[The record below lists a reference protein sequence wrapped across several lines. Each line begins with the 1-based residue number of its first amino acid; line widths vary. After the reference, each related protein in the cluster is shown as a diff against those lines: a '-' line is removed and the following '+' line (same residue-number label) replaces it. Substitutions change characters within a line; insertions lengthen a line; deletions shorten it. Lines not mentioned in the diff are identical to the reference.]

1 MTRLGRGLGSNCSGK
16 GCGSR
21 FFVLCYALG
30 VVNRFLSSFVVEAR
44 DETESARA
52 SDSGPRLC
60 FLSSSA
66 ERSWNGMGG
75 SRLVIAN
82 STEEFRVLRGNAK
95 NFSLRFHHP
104 KPTHLNSSLTFD

>member
-1 MTRLGRGLGSNCSGK
+1 MTRLGRGLGSNCFGK

-21 FFVLCYALG
+21 FLVVCYTLS

-44 DETESARA
+44 DKKESERA

-66 ERSWNGMGG
+66 
-75 SRLVIAN
+75 
-82 STEEFRVLRGNAK
+82 
-95 NFSLRFHHP
+95 
-104 KPTHLNSSLTFD
+104 